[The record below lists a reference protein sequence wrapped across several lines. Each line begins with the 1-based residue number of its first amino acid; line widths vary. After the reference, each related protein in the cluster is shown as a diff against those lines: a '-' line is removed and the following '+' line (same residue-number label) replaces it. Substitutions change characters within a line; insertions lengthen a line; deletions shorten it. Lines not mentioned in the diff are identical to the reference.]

1 MGVFREVV
9 RKDVGEFRPGIGGRG
24 ERLVSII
31 RIELVAADIDIDRS
45 WLVRSRRKTGPPGMV
60 LEDSDERRVD
70 AIDGSTNVEEAGE
83 VLTADVIVAMTAVSN

>member
-1 MGVFREVV
+1 
-9 RKDVGEFRPGIGGRG
+9 
-24 ERLVSII
+24 
-31 RIELVAADIDIDRS
+31 
-45 WLVRSRRKTGPPGMV
+45 MV